1 MGHEVAQYADY
12 LVVKGEHATLVA
24 ESAQQAGLPATHIT
38 ITSTHEDAA
47 QAVRSILAQH
57 APSSKNELQD
67 AVLIKGSEAT
77 RMERVTELLMA
88 EPWEASER
96 LVRQTPGWKQI
107 VVARAERPT
116 WVEIDLNAIANNT
129 RRIKSLVGPQVQV
142 LISLKADAYGHGA
155 LKVARTTLRNGAS
168 MLGVATLSEAT
179 PLREGGITAPIL
191 VFGYLPLWQMR
202 EAARQDVT
210 VTLYSSESARALSRA
225 ALALHKTVKVHVK
238 VDTGMGRLG
247 IREEQLDD
255 IVALIHEIQTLPG
268 LVLEGLYTHF
278 AMADIQDKTHTQ
290 LQLERFQH
298 VLQVLVEQGLRPPLV
313 HASNSAATLSLPEA
327 RFDMVRPGIAIYG
340 LDPSS
345 EVRVPDGFRPALM
358 FKTQVAQVKMVPAGE
373 CISYGCAFT
382 TERPTRIA
390 VLPVGYADGFRRSP
404 HNWGF
409 VLLHGQEAP
418 ILGRVCMDQCMV
430 DVTDIPQTRMGDEVV
445 LIGRQGDAILT
456 AEQVAERLG
465 TINYEVVAEILA
477 RVPRVD

>member
-1 MGHEVAQYADY
+1 VAKGNFAMLIAD
-12 LVVKGEHATLVA
+12 A
-24 ESAQQAGLPATHIT
+24 AQQAGLPASCIT

-47 QAVRSILAQH
+47 QAVRHILEQR
-57 APSSKNELQD
+57 SSSSTLQD
-67 AVLIKGSEAT
+67 VVLVKGSEAT

-88 EPWEASER
+88 EPWMASDK

-129 RRIKSLVGPQVQV
+129 RRIKSMVGAEVQV

-155 LKVARTTLRNGAS
+155 LKVARTTLQNGAS

-191 VFGYLPLWQMR
+191 VFGYIPLWQMR
-202 EAARQDVT
+202 EAVRQNVT
-210 VTLYSSESARALSRA
+210 VTLYACESARALSRA
-225 ALALHKTVKVHVK
+225 ALALGKTINVHVK

-247 IREEQLDD
+247 IREEQGDD
-255 IVALIHEIQTLPG
+255 IVALLREIRTLPG
-268 LVLEGLYTHF
+268 LALEGLYTHF
-278 AMADIQDKTHTQ
+278 AMADTHDKTHAQ
-290 LQLERFQH
+290 QQLERFKH
-298 VLQVLVEQGLRPPLV
+298 VLRVLDEQGLRPPLV

-327 RFDMVRPGIAIYG
+327 RFDLVRPGIAIYG

-345 EVRVPDGFRPALM
+345 EVRVPTGFRAALA
-358 FKTQVAQVKMVPAGE
+358 FKTLVAQVKEVPAGE
-373 CISYGCAFT
+373 CISYGCTFI

-404 HNWGF
+404 NNWGS
-409 VLLHGQEAP
+409 VLVHGQQAP

-430 DVTDIPQTRMGDEVV
+430 DVSHIPQTRMGDEVV
-445 LIGRQGDAILT
+445 LIGQQDGVTLT
-456 AEQVAERLG
+456 AEQVAARLG